1 MNIIEKN
8 TQLFFLNI
16 FFMNLLNTNKD
27 NYKEKN
33 IHTTQNH
40 LTTNPEGEK
49 NGISFKNNDNTQI
62 EKNKI
67 YNSDMNYLQKSSIP
81 FLEDNI
87 NLKKPK
93 IREWSRYKITKKIE
107 SKQLNLYLFDD
118 NGGKN
123 YLILYAKKEN
133 KHYTIY
139 NEKNNPISYIK
150 WNFLSSNFK
159 VYDNNNKELLNI
171 IYDINIKGLNGPI
184 KMKIILTKDTNYSPR
199 QWYNNQTKSYNNDIV
214 YVMENKQPVYN
225 QIYKCYVLKFIDRKI
240 KTSSKNFQI
249 VFKSNSEEDQNNIL
263 LQFAETE
270 QGFFILD
277 YKFPFNDVTA
287 FAVGLI
293 ANSSKILCE
302 Y

>member
-1 MNIIEKN
+1 
-8 TQLFFLNI
+8 
-16 FFMNLLNTNKD
+16 MNLLNTNKD

-40 LTTNPEGEK
+40 LTTNQEGEK
-49 NGISFKNNDNTQI
+49 NGISFKNNENNK
-62 EKNKI
+62 KNKI
-67 YNSDMNYLQKSSIP
+67 DNENYLQKSSIP
-81 FLEDNI
+81 FLDDSI
-87 NLKKPK
+87 NLKKPL
-93 IREWSRYKITKKIE
+93 IREWSRNKITKKIE

-139 NEKNNPISYIK
+139 NEKNNPISFIK

-184 KMKIILTKDTNYSPR
+184 KMKIILTKDSNYSPR
-199 QWYNNQTKSYNNDIV
+199 QWYNNQTKSYNNDVV

-225 QIYKCYVLKFIDRKI
+225 QIYKCYILKFIDRKI

-249 VFKSNSEEDQNNIL
+249 IFKSNINVEKNNIL

-270 QGFFILD
+270 EGFFILD

-287 FAVGLI
+287 FAIGII
-293 ANSSKILCE
+293 ANSSKIFCE